1 MRIFSQN
8 KNFRILEE
16 IREKSKYKRLVR
28 FIIGCFLVA
37 IAYNL
42 FLAPND
48 IVAGGV
54 GGIAIIL
61 NELFKFDY
69 STVILIGNII
79 LLIISYIFLGK
90 EKTRGSILGS
100 LVFPICVKLTSDIGT
115 YIDIDN
121 SQLLLSAVFGGVL
134 YGFGAGMI
142 FKAGYTGGG
151 TDILSQLINK
161 YLKLS
166 IGKSILCTDGTIVV
180 LSSLVFGTN
189 KLLYAIITLY
199 IISLISDRVILGIS
213 DSKAFYI
220 VTDEEQAIKEYI
232 LKYLNHGVTVFNAK
246 GGFAKEKQTVLMC
259 VLPTKDYYRLKEG
272 ISEIDP
278 DAFFVV
284 TDAYEVFGGE
294 WYGRCNR
301 KNKKEKSWKKDHYAS
316 RIIIL

>member
-1 MRIFSQN
+1 MKFLSRY
-8 KNFRILEE
+8 KNFKILEQ
-16 IREKSKYKRLVR
+16 IKEKSKYKRLFK
-28 FIIGCFLVA
+28 FIIGCFLIA
-37 IAYNL
+37 ISYNL

-48 IVAGGV
+48 LVAGGV

-61 NELFKFDY
+61 NELLGLDY
-69 STVILIGNII
+69 STVILLGNTI
-79 LLIISYIFLGK
+79 LLIISLIFLGK
-90 EKTRGSILGS
+90 EKTKGSILGS
-100 LVFPICVKLTSDIGT
+100 LVFPICVKLTSNIGA
-115 YIDIDN
+115 YINIE
-121 SQLLLSAVFGGVL
+121 SSELLLAAVFGGVL
-134 YGFGAGMI
+134 YGFGAGMV

-151 TDILSQLINK
+151 TDVISQLLNK

-166 IGKSILCTDGTIVV
+166 MGKSLLFTDGTIVL
-180 LSSLVFGTN
+180 LSSFVFGTN
-189 KLLYAIITLY
+189 KLLYSIIALY

-294 WYGRCNR
+294 
-301 KNKKEKSWKKDHYAS
+301 
-316 RIIIL
+316 

>member
-1 MRIFSQN
+1 MKFLSRN
-8 KNFRILEE
+8 KNFKILEL
-16 IREKSKYKRLVR
+16 IKEKSKYKRLFK
-28 FIIGCFLVA
+28 FIIGCFLIA
-37 IAYNL
+37 ISYNL

-48 IVAGGV
+48 LVAGGV

-61 NELFKFDY
+61 NELLGLDY
-69 STVILIGNII
+69 STVILLGNTI
-79 LLIISYIFLGK
+79 LLIISLIFLGK
-90 EKTRGSILGS
+90 EKTKGSILGS
-100 LVFPICVKLTSDIGT
+100 LVFPICVKLTSNIGA
-115 YIDIDN
+115 YINIE
-121 SQLLLSAVFGGVL
+121 SSELLLAAVFGGVL
-134 YGFGAGMI
+134 YGFGAGMV

-151 TDILSQLINK
+151 TDVISQLLNK

-166 IGKSILCTDGTIVV
+166 MGKSLLFTDGTIVL
-180 LSSLVFGTN
+180 LSSFVFGTN
-189 KLLYAIITLY
+189 KLLYSIIALY

-294 WYGRCNR
+294 
-301 KNKKEKSWKKDHYAS
+301 
-316 RIIIL
+316 

>member
-1 MRIFSQN
+1 M
-8 KNFRILEE
+8 
-16 IREKSKYKRLVR
+16 
-28 FIIGCFLVA
+28 
-37 IAYNL
+37 
-42 FLAPND
+42 
-48 IVAGGV
+48 
-54 GGIAIIL
+54 
-61 NELFKFDY
+61 
-69 STVILIGNII
+69 
-79 LLIISYIFLGK
+79 
-90 EKTRGSILGS
+90 
-100 LVFPICVKLTSDIGT
+100 VFPICVKLTSNIGA
-115 YIDIDN
+115 YINIE
-121 SQLLLSAVFGGVL
+121 SSELLLAAVFGGVL
-134 YGFGAGMI
+134 YGFGAGMV

-151 TDILSQLINK
+151 TDVISQLLNK

-166 IGKSILCTDGTIVV
+166 MGKSLLFTDGTIVL
-180 LSSLVFGTN
+180 LSSFVFGTN
-189 KLLYAIITLY
+189 KLLYSIIALY

-294 WYGRCNR
+294 
-301 KNKKEKSWKKDHYAS
+301 
-316 RIIIL
+316 

>member
-79 LLIISYIFLGK
+79 LLIVSYIFLGK

-166 IGKSILCTDGTIVV
+166 IGKSILCTDGTIVI
-180 LSSLVFGTN
+180 LSSFVFGTN

-294 WYGRCNR
+294 
-301 KNKKEKSWKKDHYAS
+301 
-316 RIIIL
+316 

>member
-1 MRIFSQN
+1 MKIFSAN
-8 KNFRILEE
+8 KNFRILEA
-16 IREKSKYKRLVR
+16 ITEKSKYKRLVR
-28 FIIGCFLVA
+28 FVIGCFLVA

-61 NELFKFDY
+61 NELFGFEY

-79 LLIISYIFLGK
+79 LLLISYVFLGK

-115 YIDIDN
+115 YIEIDN

-151 TDILSQLINK
+151 TDVLSQLINK

-180 LSSLVFGTN
+180 LSSIVFGTN

-294 WYGRCNR
+294 
-301 KNKKEKSWKKDHYAS
+301 
-316 RIIIL
+316 